1 MKRNIEDLLSEI
13 TKGNGPSLMVL
24 HGDDL
29 HVHEATKKILDLVVP
44 PHQRSLNL
52 ERFDGRSTPWDHIET
67 ALRTPSLFTG
77 RKTVWIENAPYFLS
91 RERKGDLVERV
102 LQLWVDDKKDEAA
115 RLFLDFLALEGW
127 SQEQLDKTLPSTDS
141 PVGALLGTGTE
152 GNDKELAAVLA
163 FARDRGMDLGH
174 HQTGQS
180 KGLSDFIENGLPP
193 WAILLISASHVD
205 KRIRLYRRLEQEGV
219 ILDLSIERE
228 RSGRIKRETLTELV
242 DRRVKEAGKKME
254 PLARN
259 MILARAGDELW
270 SVHQEME
277 KLLIYVGDRPT
288 LTARDV
294 DEVFLDQAGSWVFDL
309 TAAIAQ
315 RNGLEALAHLRRL
328 LFQGEPPL
336 RLLGTI
342 AGDVR
347 RLLAA
352 RNLMDGELRQRWR
365 SGMTFQ
371 EFQRNVLGKRGPF
384 LMQNPYG
391 DYMSFQRADPFAT
404 QELVRYL
411 HLIYLTDIKLKSTG
425 KPARMVMEN
434 LILEMCQ
441 GKTEGAQGIED
452 TRQ

>member
-13 TKGNGPSLMVL
+13 GKGNRPSLMVL

-29 HVHEATKKILDLVVP
+29 QVYEATQKILDFLVP
-44 PHQRSLNL
+44 LDQRSLNL
-52 ERFDGRSTPWDHIET
+52 ERFDGRSTSWEQIET

-77 RKTVWIENAPYFLS
+77 TKTVWIENAPYFLS
-91 RERKGDLVERV
+91 RERKGDLVDKI

-115 RLFLDFLALEGW
+115 RLFFDFLALEGW
-127 SQEQLDKTLPSTDS
+127 SQEQLDKALSSTNS
-141 PVGALLGTGTE
+141 QVGTLLGTGTS
-152 GNDKELAAVLA
+152 DRELAAVLA
-163 FARDRGMDLGH
+163 FARDRGMDLAH
-174 HQTGQS
+174 HRSGQS
-180 KGLSDFIENGLPP
+180 KGLAEFIEGGLPP
-193 WAILLISASHVD
+193 WAILLISTSHVD
-205 KRIRLYRRLEQEGV
+205 KRIRLYRKLEQEGV

-242 DRRVKEAGKKME
+242 DRRVKDAGKKIE

-288 LTARDV
+288 LTAGDV
-294 DEVFLDQAGSWVFDL
+294 DEIFLDEAGAWIFDL

-315 RNGLEALAHLRRL
+315 RNSLVALTHLRRL

-384 LMQNPYG
+384 LVQNPYG
-391 DYMSFQRADPFAT
+391 DFMSFQRADPFAT

-411 HLIYLTDIKLKSTG
+411 HLIYRTDIKLKSTG
-425 KPARMVMEN
+425 KPPRMVMEN

-441 GKTEGAQGIED
+441 GKDKEAYRIGN